1 MKGLIVIIWFWV
13 MFSGLTAFSQFQ
25 NNNWR
30 FGFGGGLIF
39 DNVGSVVITTGQT
52 NTQEGS
58 SAISDRNTGV
68 LLFYTDGI
76 NVWNANNEVMQNGT
90 GLLGGTPE
98 LTSSTSA
105 AAIVRDP
112 NSETMYY
119 IFTIDEQ
126 SSNNG
131 LRYSIVD
138 MALDGGLGA
147 IPTNLKN
154 IPVYTTNSEKL
165 QIIPNAD
172 LSGYWVITHDNQE
185 ALVAFELTQT
195 GLSTTPVISNITS
208 PQGNGAGH
216 FKMNRTFTKL
226 AIGSLFESNISLFD
240 FNNETG
246 VFSNP
251 VSWSYNFGTSLQY
264 GMEFSPNGQV
274 LYASNL
280 EKIVQYDLSSNN
292 ATTIENSGFEVF
304 VTNFLN
310 GTPASMQLAP
320 NNKIYVNN
328 GGSVGV
334 IECPNFLGSAC
345 NWIINGVAGAAF
357 GGYGLHIWSYDIAEV
372 NIEPSFEFEANDNC
386 VQTPISFSFSIPID
400 FDELNIL
407 WGDGGEVVT
416 ATASALHTYDEA
428 GSYTVNVEVIR
439 GCEVLSFDSLFVVE
453 DCNVDIVDFNLL
465 GNVCDIESAIS
476 LQVPLTTTFDQVVIN
491 YGLVGGSSEEQI
503 FSNISN
509 TISSELEFIEPGIF
523 EICVNYIVSGILDT
537 TICETFEIGLCCDF
551 QLVAENL
558 CTETPT
564 VLSVFGTNEISNVS
578 WTITSGSGEIF
589 ELEGLQASAN
599 LQEEGNY
606 FVSAVVNG
614 ECSDTLLSR
623 TITVISCEKIFC
635 DPFIPNVFTPNDDGI
650 NEFFTPVFSCEDA
663 DFNLKITNRW
673 GEVIYDSGDT
683 NRGWNGGINGYFV
696 PDGVY
701 IYEVAYQRSQI
712 NRVVVSGSLTIL
724 R

>member
-1 MKGLIVIIWFWV
+1 
-13 MFSGLTAFSQFQ
+13 
-25 NNNWR
+25 
-30 FGFGGGLIF
+30 
-39 DNVGSVVITTGQT
+39 
-52 NTQEGS
+52 
-58 SAISDRNTGV
+58 
-68 LLFYTDGI
+68 
-76 NVWNANNEVMQNGT
+76 
-90 GLLGGTPE
+90 
-98 LTSSTSA
+98 
-105 AAIVRDP
+105 
-112 NSETMYY
+112 
-119 IFTIDEQ
+119 
-126 SSNNG
+126 
-131 LRYSIVD
+131 
-138 MALDGGLGA
+138 
-147 IPTNLKN
+147 
-154 IPVYTTNSEKL
+154 
-165 QIIPNAD
+165 
-172 LSGYWVITHDNQE
+172 
-185 ALVAFELTQT
+185 
-195 GLSTTPVISNITS
+195 
-208 PQGNGAGH
+208 
-216 FKMNRTFTKL
+216 
-226 AIGSLFESNISLFD
+226 
-240 FNNETG
+240 
-246 VFSNP
+246 
-251 VSWSYNFGTSLQY
+251 
-264 GMEFSPNGQV
+264 
-274 LYASNL
+274 
-280 EKIVQYDLSSNN
+280 
-292 ATTIENSGFEVF
+292 
-304 VTNFLN
+304 
-310 GTPASMQLAP
+310 
-320 NNKIYVNN
+320 
-328 GGSVGV
+328 
-334 IECPNFLGSAC
+334 
-345 NWIINGVAGAAF
+345 
-357 GGYGLHIWSYDIAEV
+357 
-372 NIEPSFEFEANDNC
+372 
-386 VQTPISFSFSIPID
+386 
-400 FDELNIL
+400 
-407 WGDGGEVVT
+407 
-416 ATASALHTYDEA
+416 
-428 GSYTVNVEVIR
+428 
-439 GCEVLSFDSLFVVE
+439 VE